1 MSQATS
7 THTSSA
13 SKAVSFG
20 PPASPPFQRPVEDV
34 ELDDGLDDHALSGD
48 SGSELPASAAEKNMG
63 SLYRKD
69 DDNSSGGGGTKK
81 MSEVANAVSSCLA
94 LSFFSISMILANK
107 YLAASFEAKL
117 HVLPM
122 AFQCFVAVILV
133 EGARMKGAVQYEP
146 FNMATAMRWFPIAI
160 FFCTMLLSSFLSMQ
174 YMGVP
179 MVTVFKSLTNL
190 IIVTGDY
197 FWHNQVATPLV
208 LLSLGVMTGGATL
221 ASLNDIE
228 FSAWGYFWMSAN
240 CFATASYVLTM
251 KFATRTMKLPKFGMV
266 FYNNLL
272 GFLIMLPVAVCF
284 GEVFT
289 FDGQETEGFLSRG
302 DLHTPKYMLINL
314 FAAGAAGFFLN
325 FAALWCVGATSATTY
340 AVVNTVNNF
349 PVSIL
354 GYVLLPSSKIGATQW
369 EFIAVNIVGGFIY
382 SYAKIKEQK
391 AKEHAAALAS
401 SSSGDV
407 EAMPLVSGTGDDT
420 KGRTT
425 PGGRRH

>member
-1 MSQATS
+1 MPAEQKPGVSPTKLDS
-7 THTSSA
+7 SPPSTSS
-13 SKAVSFG
+13 
-20 PPASPPFQRPVEDV
+20 PFPRAVEDV
-34 ELDDGLDDHALSGD
+34 ELDDCLDDNELSENENLDEGR
-48 SGSELPASAAEKNMG
+48 MG
-63 SLYRKD
+63 SVYRNG
-69 DDNSSGGGGTKK
+69 DNSSSQGGVKK
-81 MSEVANAVSSCLA
+81 MSEVANAISSCLA

-117 HVLPM
+117 HLLPM
-122 AFQCFVAVILV
+122 AFQQCFVAVILV
-133 EGARMKGAVQYEP
+133 EASRMKGWVQYEP

-174 YMGVP
+174 YMNVP

-197 FWHNQVATPLV
+197 FWHKQVATPLV
-208 LLSLGVMTGGATL
+208 LLSLAVMTGGAVL
-221 ASLNDIE
+221 ASWSDIE

-289 FDGQETEGFLSRG
+289 FDSVGIEGFLDRQ
-302 DLHTPKYMLINL
+302 DLHTMKYLSINL
-314 FAAGAAGFFLN
+314 FAGAAGFFLN

-354 GYVLLPSSKIGATQW
+354 GYFLFPGSTITLKQA
-369 EFIAVNIVGGFIY
+369 EFIVVNILGGFIY
-382 SYAKIKEQK
+382 SAAKIKEQK
-391 AKEHAAALAS
+391 AKERADALLKLS
-401 SSSGDV
+401 NGDV
-407 EAMPLVSGTGDDT
+407 EAVPLVGGTKDDHMSG
-420 KGRTT
+420 RSS
-425 PGGRRH
+425 PSRRN